1 MGVTAD
7 PRPGDT
13 APASLG
19 LRPPPLRAWCRGSE
33 DMDIEEMEGEAE
45 ARRLGSLH
53 TEVGGATRAMSG
65 IRETGAGGSRRGRGP
80 RVRTEETAG
89 SRMLVTSPIVTTL
102 R

>member
-89 SRMLVTSPIVTTL
+89 SRMLVTSSIVTTL